1 MVGIYILTI
10 LLLLVIMA
18 VVFICL
24 TYAYAGIKAA
34 PWVPVPRKDVSRML
48 ELARLKPGETLYD
61 LGSGDG
67 RIVIMAAEK
76 FGARAI
82 GVEVSFLPY
91 LISRWKIWRR
101 GLKNRVE
108 IRYADFFKINLSEAA
123 VVTTFLLPRPMEKL
137 SKKFR
142 AELLTGA
149 RVVSYAF
156 QLEDWPSVAVSKPS
170 LDVSAIYLYQID

>member
-1 MVGIYILTI
+1 
-10 LLLLVIMA
+10 MA
-18 VVFICL
+18 VVFVCL

-34 PWVPVPRKDVSRML
+34 PWVPVPKKDVLRML
-48 ELARLKPGETLYD
+48 ELAKLKPGEVIYD

-108 IRYADFFKINLSEAA
+108 IRYADFFKINLHEAA
-123 VVTTFLLPRPMEKL
+123 VVTIFLMPGAMEKL
-137 SKKFR
+137 SRKFR
-142 AELLTGA
+142 AELLPGA
-149 RVVSYAF
+149 RIVSYAF
-156 QLEDWPSVAVSKPS
+156 QLDNWQAKEKSKPQPE
-170 LDVSAIYLYQID
+170 VSAIYLYQID